1 MWHKHLDNNYFISK
15 LYDEVHEIIN
25 TKILKIQINREGD
38 EFTISFM
45 MPKYADNP
53 PKKWIL
59 ANNNS
64 IIGELDFAEIEEL
77 TLTYN
82 SKELLSGDIK
92 IELNDNGLLD
102 VSISGTVNLT
112 FKAYA
117 GQLQSGKRLIVEAL
131 EK

>member
-15 LYDEVHEIIN
+15 LYDEVPEIIN
-25 TKILKIQINREGD
+25 TKILKIQINREGG

-64 IIGELDFAEIEEL
+64 IIVELDFSEIEEL

-82 SKELLSGDIK
+82 SKELLSGDIRS
-92 IELNDNGLLD
+92 EEHT
-102 VSISGTVNLT
+102 SE
-112 FKAYA
+112 
-117 GQLQSGKRLIVEAL
+117 LQSRG
-131 EK
+131 